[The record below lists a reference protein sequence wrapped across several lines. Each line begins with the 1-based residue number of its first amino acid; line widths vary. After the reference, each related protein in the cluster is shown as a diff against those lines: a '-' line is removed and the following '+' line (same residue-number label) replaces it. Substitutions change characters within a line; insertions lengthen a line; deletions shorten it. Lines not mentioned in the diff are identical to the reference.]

1 MAKIDW
7 DWHRENY
14 KKHKLESG
22 VTYKEYAEFHSLNP
36 NTARRELSKKTDGEG
51 LAPTVSARDQA
62 DDLTIRRKGRKL
74 K

>member
-36 NTARRELSKKTDGEG
+36 NTARRELSKKDG
-51 LAPTVSARDQA
+51 
-62 DDLTIRRKGRKL
+62 
-74 K
+74 